1 MNELELIRELT
12 SLESEK
18 ETLEIKINLW
28 VDNTKNAEFKR
39 RLIKVKYKINQIKQ
53 QLAMV
58 KNKTA
63 SEEAGNLIIDQLNAY
78 INIR

>member
-1 MNELELIRELT
+1 M
-12 SLESEK
+12 
-18 ETLEIKINLW
+18 EIKINLW